1 VCCFFF
7 LANNHNYGKNS
18 YWTNHKLHEFHFNL
32 KIVKK
37 IIGYTLVFI
46 IDQCLK
52 QKINTIIEHVKYYV
66 HKYELIYASGTRSVK
81 NQ

>member
-1 VCCFFF
+1 MLFLF

-32 KIVKK
+32 KIVKNHRLHV
-37 IIGYTLVFI
+37 GFFFF